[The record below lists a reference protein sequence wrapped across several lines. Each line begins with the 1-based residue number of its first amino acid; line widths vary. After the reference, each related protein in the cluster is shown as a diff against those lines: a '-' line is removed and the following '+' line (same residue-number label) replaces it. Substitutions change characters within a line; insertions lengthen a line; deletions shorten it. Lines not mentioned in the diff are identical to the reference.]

1 MKRKEKTA
9 LYKIILFFSVWLFFS
24 MLSFYYLLQNF
35 QNPLFAFLAIF
46 IFSLVGAYFIAEF
59 SLFPLFEATKSLDR
73 LLKDTLHELNIPIA
87 TIKANV
93 SMLKKREKDFK
104 NIKRLN
110 RIEEACDKLFSL
122 YQDVDY
128 LIKKEMNLSYKETFE
143 AKEIILNSLK
153 HFEDIT
159 KDIKIESDL
168 EECLIFA
175 DKRGFVKVVDNLLSN
190 ALKYNKK
197 GGFIKVSLKN
207 CLLSVEDSGIGMDE
221 EEIFR
226 IFDRY
231 YQSDSKMQGYGIGL
245 SIIKSYCDENFIPL
259 HITSKKG
266 VGTKIVL
273 ELSKLKV

>member
-1 MKRKEKTA
+1 
-9 LYKIILFFSVWLFFS
+9 

-35 QNPLFAFLAIF
+35 QNHIFAFLAIF
-46 IFSLVGAYFIAEF
+46 IFSLIGAYFIAEF

-93 SMLKKREKDFK
+93 SMLKKGEKDLK
-104 NIKRLN
+104 NLKRLN
-110 RIEEACDKLFSL
+110 RIEEACDKLFAL
-122 YQDVDY
+122 YQDVEY

-143 AKEIILNSLK
+143 AKEIVLNSLK
-153 HFEDIT
+153 HFEDIA

-175 DKRGFVKVVDNLLSN
+175 DKRGFIKVIDNLLSN

-221 EEIFR
+221 EEIFK

-231 YQSDSKMQGYGIGL
+231 YQSDSKMEGYGIGL

-259 HITSKKG
+259 HISSKKG